1 MKFVTFPAGGTS
13 ERGRGSLP
21 AGDTQKREE
30 PSRERLPVRDRR
42 QCMVD
47 PAPSRKEPAPQGP
60 LSLLDQRWHG
70 PGRPA
75 KQSSAGTSEGP
86 ARRGA
91 FEAPA
96 QGRLAPEFGKCEPA
110 SILAWQR
117 AARLP
122 DKPGLAR
129 TRRRRPGGG
138 GPAGKVPPA
147 LRKAPPV
154 GREGIFRSA
163 RPGEARL
170 DIGRMQARVNPGSI

>member
-122 DKPGLAR
+122 VKPGLAR
-129 TRRRRPGGG
+129 TRRKRPGGG

-147 LRKAPPV
+147 LRKALPD
-154 GREGIFRSA
+154 GRAGLSEASDRGK
-163 RPGEARL
+163 PGPR
-170 DIGRMQARVNPGSI
+170 IGQNRFVPILV